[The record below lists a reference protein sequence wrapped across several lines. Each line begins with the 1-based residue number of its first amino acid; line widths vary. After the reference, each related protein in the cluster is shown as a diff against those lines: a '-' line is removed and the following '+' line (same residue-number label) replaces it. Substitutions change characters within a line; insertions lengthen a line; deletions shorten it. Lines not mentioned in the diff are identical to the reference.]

1 MNELL
6 ISLFA
11 QIDRGDVPGLPTGEL
26 GTSNVETALNVAF
39 GVAGAIALVIITLA
53 GLRYVLSQ
61 GDPQTTAKAKNAIL
75 YALIGLIV
83 VVFSRVILA
92 FLIGNV

>member
-1 MNELL
+1 MREYLH
-6 ISLFA
+6 SFVA
-11 QIDRGDVPGLPTGEL
+11 QISGSDIPDLPKGDVGDD
-26 GTSNVETALNVAF
+26 NVEMALRIAF
-39 GVAGAIALVIITLA
+39 GIAGAIALLIITLA
-53 GLRYVLSQ
+53 GLRYTLSQ

-83 VVFSRVILA
+83 IVMSAVIVA

>member
-1 MNELL
+1 MNWLL
-6 ISLFA
+6 LSLFA
-11 QIDRGDVPGLPTGEL
+11 QIEPGDVPALPTGEL
-26 GTSNVETALNVAF
+26 GPSNVETALNIAF
-39 GVAGAIALVIITLA
+39 GVAGAIALIIITIA

-92 FLIGNV
+92 FLLGNV

>member
-1 MNELL
+1 MKH
-6 ISLFA
+6 SLFTMFS
-11 QIDRGDVPGLPTGEL
+11 QIDSGDIPNLPKGNL
-26 GTSNVETALNVAF
+26 GSDNVEVALNVAF
-39 GVAGAIALVIITLA
+39 GVAGAIALLIITIA

-75 YALIGLIV
+75 YALIGLV
-83 VVFSRVILA
+83 VIVFSRVILA